1 MMESMNM
8 MKILWADVKTG
19 WGKACI
25 VLFYSFL
32 ILQILGTL
40 WSLYDT
46 TTGWECLWNTLDAGD
61 VSMVAGT
68 MKVVNFWI
76 LGFMLYA
83 YKGGIGVWNIA
94 MAFAFY
100 TGQYIMYKPVFTEFL
115 AENCPTELYAF
126 NASMIVTIVW
136 ILLALILS
144 GIEMK
149 LGGGGTSGTG
159 DESYLLA
166 GN

>member
-1 MMESMNM
+1 MGSIFN
-8 MKILWADVKTG
+8 I
-19 WGKACI
+19 
-25 VLFYSFL
+25 
-32 ILQILGTL
+32 
-40 WSLYDT
+40 
-46 TTGWECLWNTLDAGD
+46 TTGWECLYETLDEGD
-61 VSMVAGT
+61 VNLVTGT

-100 TGQYIMYKPVFTEFL
+100 TGQYIMFKPVFTEFL
-115 AENCPTELYAF
+115 AESCPTELYAF
-126 NASMIVTIVW
+126 NVSMIVTIVW
-136 ILLALILS
+136 IALSLLLS

-166 GN
+166 